1 MIKKKNEKIR
11 FINMRADLESN
22 VRETYIINK
31 QKVIIECC

>member
-11 FINMRADLESN
+11 FINMHADLESN